1 MLKNGKKVL
10 VFGSGKSGIG
20 AVMLLEHEGVDT
32 ILYDGNEKL
41 DPEEIRRR
49 LPKDSKAEIIF
60 GPFPE
65 DQMEK
70 IGLAV
75 LSPGVPVDLP
85 VVEKMKADGSRS
97 GEKLSLHI
105 TMAGEMYWL
114 LRGRMERRPPRHFL
128 VRL

>member
-85 VVEKMKADGSRS
+85 VVEKMKADGI
-97 GEKLSLHI
+97 LI
-105 TMAGEMYWL
+105 WGEMYWL